1 MSVFHIILILTKDSQ
16 RKTSPGLY
24 SLLFLG
30 SSVVKGPPALAL
42 QVNLILNVSEMNQNY
57 G

>member
-1 MSVFHIILILTKDSQ
+1 MSVFQIILILTKDSQ

-30 SSVVKGPPALAL
+30 SSVVKGSPSPAL

>member
-1 MSVFHIILILTKDSQ
+1 MSVFQIILILTKDSQ

-30 SSVVKGPPALAL
+30 SSVVKGL